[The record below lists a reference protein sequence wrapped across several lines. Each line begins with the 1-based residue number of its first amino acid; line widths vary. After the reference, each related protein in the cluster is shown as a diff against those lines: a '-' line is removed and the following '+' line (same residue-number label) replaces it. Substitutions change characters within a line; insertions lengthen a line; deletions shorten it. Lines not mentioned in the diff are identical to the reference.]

1 MIVDQK
7 LNKGFAGVYLIDRD
21 LDGTQL
27 ATTVK
32 PNWFRR
38 VMTRLFVGWIWIS
51 VKKLKELQKKAA
63 EAEAERKEAEAELKR
78 EQEAMRLEE
87 EEEVIRLGEEVEV
100 E

>member
-7 LNKGFAGVYLIDRD
+7 LNKGFAGVYLIDGD

-38 VMTRLFVGWIWIS
+38 VMTRLFVGWKWIS
-51 VKKLKELQKKAA
+51 VKKLKELQRK
-63 EAEAERKEAEAELKR
+63 EAEKEAQRKEAEAELKKAKE
-78 EQEAMRLEE
+78 EQD
-87 EEEVIRLGEEVEV
+87 VIRLGQEDIPSAE
-100 E
+100 

>member
-7 LNKGFAGVYLIDRD
+7 LNKGFAGVYLIDGD

-38 VMTRLFVGWIWIS
+38 VMTRLFVGWKWIS
-51 VKKLKELQKKAA
+51 VKKLKALQKEAA
-63 EAEAERKEAEAELKR
+63 ELAKELKKAKE
-78 EQEAMRLEE
+78 EQETVRM
-87 EEEVIRLGEEVEV
+87 GEPTAE
-100 E
+100 